1 MASPKMLAL
10 REEMS
15 GLAPR
20 TWRINRPY
28 TAPSAPGGYQAL
40 ARQAATLS
48 RRQRR
53 DQRVAVTAADD
64 QARGFQRSIPTSGP
78 GRRRAKAIRNKQAV
92 TG

>member
-10 REEMS
+10 REEMA
-15 GLAPR
+15 GLTPR

-28 TAPSAPGGYQAL
+28 TAPSAPGEYQAL

-53 DQRVAVTAADD
+53 DQRVEVTAADD